1 MASWAT
7 FEAAEPEMAK
17 AGRDLV
23 YQFGVGLGF
32 IATIRKD
39 GGPRLH
45 PVCLVVGAGGLFA
58 FIEDTP
64 KRRDLERDPRIAVHT
79 FPPEKV
85 DDEFYVTGTVRR
97 RETPEIIKE
106 VSDLY
111 LATGATKGD
120 EAWLYEVDI
129 EHVMWAKYETRP
141 SWPPVY
147 RTWKAA

>member
-1 MASWAT
+1 MARWADL
-7 FEAAEPEMAK
+7 EAAEPEMAE
-17 AGRDLV
+17 AGRALV

-45 PVCLVVGAGGLFA
+45 PICLVVGEGGLFA

-64 KRRDLERDPRIAVHT
+64 KRRDLERDGRIAVHT

-85 DDEFYVTGTVRR
+85 DDEFYVTGTVVR
-97 RETPEIIKE
+97 REDEALIEK

-111 LATGATKGD
+111 LATGATKG
-120 EAWLYEVDI
+120 EHAWLYEVQI
-129 EHVMWAKYETRP
+129 ETVMWAKYETRP

-147 RTWKAA
+147 RVWRAG